1 MANKIITLKKLKKIV
16 IIYIQKRGK
25 SMTHLEMFLKIVKD
39 SPYDY
44 IVCETSEGHTTVEVS
59 TKDYESYVL
68 EFDEEEKIFKFW

>member
-1 MANKIITLKKLKKIV
+1 
-16 IIYIQKRGK
+16 
-25 SMTHLEMFLKIVKD
+25 MTHLEMFLKIVKD

-44 IVCETSEGHTTVEVS
+44 IVCETSEGHTTVEII